1 MRVSVLGVGSIGSVV
16 AASLA
21 ITSSDVHLHVRGERG
36 ARQRLEGLRVEGHQE
51 LEFGPDRFL
60 FSCEELPF
68 DAELNGASDLV
79 ILACKSYAVPHL
91 AQQAMTFLKPNGIV
105 FALSNGL
112 GHVETLSRT
121 LGPKRVLAASTTHGA
136 FSHIGQDP
144 RWAGYGAISLATSSL
159 GPSSNRVQEVADLL
173 NEARLNAVVEPD
185 ATALVWDKVMLNVA
199 INPLAALGGLKN
211 GELLE
216 PELFAACMM
225 VYREASAVA
234 MMERIK
240 VQDERMFEQRLRAV
254 LEQTRDNTCS
264 MLQDVKAGRQTEIG
278 ALNQAIVERAEHHG
292 LAAPINQMLSAL
304 IRACHP

>member
-1 MRVSVLGVGSIGSVV
+1 
-16 AASLA
+16 
-21 ITSSDVHLHVRGERG
+21 
-36 ARQRLEGLRVEGHQE
+36 
-51 LEFGPDRFL
+51 
-60 FSCEELPF
+60 
-68 DAELNGASDLV
+68 
-79 ILACKSYAVPHL
+79 L

-136 FSHIGQDP
+136 FSQIGQDP

-159 GPSSNRVQEVADLL
+159 GPSSHRVQGVAELL
-173 NEARLNAVVEPD
+173 NQAHLNAVVEPD